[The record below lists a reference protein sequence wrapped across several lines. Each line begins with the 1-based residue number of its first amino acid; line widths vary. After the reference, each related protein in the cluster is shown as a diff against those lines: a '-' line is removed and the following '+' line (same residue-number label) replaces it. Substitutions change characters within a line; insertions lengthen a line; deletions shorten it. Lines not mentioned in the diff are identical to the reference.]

1 MGFSLSQRQV
11 PSLSS
16 LSWGAT
22 LYPSPRWAP
31 ANQTR
36 HASPAPSL
44 HDTIQARRQGYF
56 YTYLFMPATRAKNS
70 RVALFLDQGLAP
82 LLKSPLCIRYLE
94 EAGFPEVRQN
104 PQALRQAQDILNDAC
119 LVLSVNNVQR
129 NTSYPNRLYRLS
141 ADMTAYLNDRPK
153 EMKILGL
160 NGISEYDA
168 ERFQRLAS
176 KLLWSVGIQETYLS
190 RQEQDDLLRMLIDA
204 SQAPLRLNLWF
215 KPLS

>member
-1 MGFSLSQRQV
+1 MR
-11 PSLSS
+11 
-16 LSWGAT
+16 A
-22 LYPSPRWAP
+22 
-31 ANQTR
+31 
-36 HASPAPSL
+36 
-44 HDTIQARRQGYF
+44 D
-56 YTYLFMPATRAKNS
+56 RAKNS
-70 RVALFLDQGLAP
+70 RVALYLEQGLAP
-82 LLKSPLCIRYLE
+82 LLKSPLCMRYLE

-168 ERFQRLAS
+168 ERFQRLES

-215 KPLS
+215 KSLS